1 MKTLRPVKATARSDR
16 KSVRLLRTTLVIL
29 LAAAAAISVAAL
41 SLGRTNSSTRAFASP
56 KRYKATRPIVVDQQ
70 TGEARM
76 PNQQEIDS
84 TVESLAT
91 LAKRPEDL
99 QQAAGAQGGISI
111 DLEGGYGGVM
121 LARPNDNGGWETR
134 CVFTF
139 DEGAEFLGIVEDTTP
154 E

>member
-1 MKTLRPVKATARSDR
+1 MTTLRPVKATPR
-16 KSVRLLRTTLVIL
+16 KSVRLLRITLVIL

-41 SLGRTNSSTRAFASP
+41 SLGRTNSSTHVFASQ
-56 KRYKATRPIVVDQQ
+56 KSYKATRPIVVDQQ
-70 TGEARM
+70 TGQARM

-99 QQAAGAQGGISI
+99 PQAPGAEGGISI

>member
-1 MKTLRPVKATARSDR
+1 MKTLRPVKATDR

-41 SLGRTNSSTRAFASP
+41 SLGRTNTSTRVFASQ

-70 TGEARM
+70 TGQARM

-99 QQAAGAQGGISI
+99 QQSSGAQGGISI

-121 LARPNDNGGWETR
+121 LARPNDSGGWETR

>member
-1 MKTLRPVKATARSDR
+1 MKTLRPVKATAKSDR
-16 KSVRLLRTTLVIL
+16 KSARLLRTTLVIL

-41 SLGRTNSSTRAFASP
+41 SLGRTNSSTRAFASQ

-70 TGEARM
+70 TGQVRM

-99 QQAAGAQGGISI
+99 QQAPGALGGISI

-121 LARPNDNGGWETR
+121 LARPNDNGSWETR